1 MRTVGLYELAAVQVM
16 KKGPS
21 EVDKKFIIYS
31 DGLRAYITTPD
42 NENEL
47 KYYKG
52 FGLCEMERTE
62 VKDAFV
68 TLNKTDNR
76 KMESK

>member
-1 MRTVGLYELAAVQVM
+1 MVV
-16 KKGPS
+16 S
-21 EVDKKFIIYS
+21 EKFIVYS
-31 DGLRAYITTPD
+31 DGRRTYITTPD

-62 VKDAFV
+62 VKDAYV
-68 TLNKTDNR
+68 TLTKNDNR